1 MHILLKDLFLNVRGV
16 KLIREVMSGHC
27 KIIKVRRYFN
37 LDLSKYVMKYVKKAI
52 VVKIDREGREHI
64 TSDIRNIIHASLYWI
79 IGCRMFSISRHLEEE
94 GGEEREGERK
104 VLEGEYIGVVP
115 SENDLPWIIRMV
127 IFRILWRMRYFSGFM
142 DIQVI

>member
-1 MHILLKDLFLNVRGV
+1 
-16 KLIREVMSGHC
+16 
-27 KIIKVRRYFN
+27 
-37 LDLSKYVMKYVKKAI
+37 
-52 VVKIDREGREHI
+52 VKIDREGREHI
-64 TSDIRNIIHASLYWI
+64 TSDMRNIIHASLYWI
-79 IGCRMFSISRHLEEE
+79 TGCRMFSISRHLEEE